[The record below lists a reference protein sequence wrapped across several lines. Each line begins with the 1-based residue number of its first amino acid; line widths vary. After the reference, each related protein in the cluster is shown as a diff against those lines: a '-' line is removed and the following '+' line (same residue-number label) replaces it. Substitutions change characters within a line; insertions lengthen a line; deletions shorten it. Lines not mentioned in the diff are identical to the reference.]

1 MTTGLVSQSPPPVA
15 YCMCVGDDDGG
26 AKGGFKTVTRR
37 GGTYLTLGEAVAKK
51 WLGSQRE
58 RKQAG
63 RAAQF
68 EHANTFLELIDN
80 SDDGSGADV
89 AEINERQTGAD
100 CKTATPPH
108 GPGFL
113 GVRGTERQ
121 TGADCAT
128 AAPQPGISGVIAEA
142 RQPLEN
148 PKLSARHPVTD
159 NGFPDRATAVKARVR
174 RARAPRMV
182 RPLAAVPD
190 IEDDEDDEGMLTSL
204 SAARDSPGVKP
215 TKYDWLQI
223 SLAGEKIP

>member
-80 SDDGSGADV
+80 SDG
-89 AEINERQTGAD
+89 GAD
-100 CKTATPPH
+100 CKTSTPPH
-108 GPGFL
+108 GPDFL
-113 GVRGTERQ
+113 GVHGTERQ
-121 TGADCAT
+121 TGAD
-128 AAPQPGISGVIAEA
+128 
-142 RQPLEN
+142 
-148 PKLSARHPVTD
+148 
-159 NGFPDRATAVKARVR
+159 F
-174 RARAPRMV
+174 
-182 RPLAAVPD
+182 
-190 IEDDEDDEGMLTSL
+190 
-204 SAARDSPGVKP
+204 
-215 TKYDWLQI
+215 
-223 SLAGEKIP
+223 